1 MAEKEGYEGKTM
13 KLLPLSTGPRFSW
26 MNWKAYFFIFAAT
39 IVLGKEVLLTNFSLV
54 VETAAQKTARIAK
67 YAVANAAIVFAICQS
82 AMGCDEAVS
91 IVTHQHQMS
100 EVRTDPEG
108 SAFN

>member
-26 MNWKAYFFIFAAT
+26 MNWKAYLFIFAAT

-67 YAVANAAIVFAICQS
+67 YAVANAAIVFAIYTGQPRNVTFIYKYIYY
-82 AMGCDEAVS
+82 AS
-91 IVTHQHQMS
+91 IF
-100 EVRTDPEG
+100 
-108 SAFN
+108 A